1 MDQTVF
7 VSSSKRLLEIFR
19 QITFVI
25 TITIPIKFEVLRLH
39 FSFNRLNI
47 SLIFHQSTIPLALRQ
62 ILSN

>member
-25 TITIPIKFEVLRLH
+25 TITIPIKFEVLGLH

-47 SLIFHQSTIPLALRQ
+47 SLIFHQSTIPLALSQ
-62 ILSN
+62 TLSN